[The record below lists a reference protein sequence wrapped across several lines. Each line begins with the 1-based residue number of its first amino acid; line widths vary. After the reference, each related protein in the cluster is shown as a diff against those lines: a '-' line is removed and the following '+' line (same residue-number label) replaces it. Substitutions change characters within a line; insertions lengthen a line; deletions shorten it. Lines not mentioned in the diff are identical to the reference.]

1 MTEMNWMTIK
11 TPARLHKKEPLTV
24 NYNKDVLYLK
34 GALFIAALVL
44 ITFKFGS
51 ENINFIFWSCI

>member
-1 MTEMNWMTIK
+1 MTIK

-24 NYNKDVLYLK
+24 NYNKNILYLK